1 MNYRH
6 IYHAGNAADVVKH
19 ALLVH
24 IIRAMQLKAAA
35 YFYLDTHAGI
45 ADYDT
50 HAEAAQKTEEAT
62 AGIGKI
68 LNHPQLPYA
77 LQDYAAVIKGY
88 DAAGRHYPG
97 SPRVA
102 RLLARPQDKLALCEL
117 HPDDIHELR
126 RGFYNDPQAAVH
138 HRNGYEALKALLP
151 PAEKRGLILID
162 PPFEKTTEFADM
174 TTAVTE
180 ALRRFPTGC
189 YMLWY
194 PIKKRFDVEQFYQ
207 SITTAGFPKTLAVE
221 VMFRPDDTP
230 EGLNG
235 TGLVIVNPPFAALAG
250 LEPLVDA
257 LGSIYSTV
265 GGYTRHFWLVEEE
278 KTK

>member
-6 IYHAGNAADVVKH
+6 IYHAGNPADVVKH

-50 HAEAAQKTEEAT
+50 QAEAALKTEESI
-62 AGIGKI
+62 AGVGKV
-68 LNHPQLPYA
+68 LSHPNLPDA
-77 LQDYAAVIKGY
+77 LQDYLGVIRGY
-88 DAAGRHYPG
+88 DTDGRYYPG

-102 RLLARPQDKLALCEL
+102 RLLSRPQDRLALCEL
-117 HPDDIHELR
+117 HPEDIHTLR

-138 HRNGYEALKALLP
+138 HRDGYEALKALLP

-174 TTAVTE
+174 TKAVAE
-180 ALRRFPTGC
+180 AIKRFPTGC
-189 YMLWY
+189 YLLWF
-194 PIKKRFDVEQFYQ
+194 PIKKRFEVEQFYQ
-207 SITTAGFPKTLAVE
+207 NIAAANFPKTLALE

-235 TGLVIVNPPFAALAG
+235 TGLVIVNPPFAAVAG
-250 LEPLVDA
+250 IEPLVAA
-257 LGSIYSTV
+257 LGSIYSQPH
-265 GGYTRHFWLVEEE
+265 GYTRHFWLVEE
-278 KTK
+278 KV

>member
-6 IYHAGNAADVVKH
+6 IYHAGNPADVVKH

-50 HAEAAQKTEEAT
+50 QAEAAQKTEEAQ

-68 LNHPQLPYA
+68 LNHPNLPYA
-77 LQDYAAVIKGY
+77 LTDYAAVIKGY
-88 DAAGRHYPG
+88 DTEGRHYPG

-102 RLLARPQDKLALCEL
+102 RLLARPQDRLALCEL
-117 HPDDIHELR
+117 HPEDVHTLR

-138 HRNGYEALKALLP
+138 HRDGYEALKALLP
-151 PAEKRGLILID
+151 PEEKRGLILID

-174 TTAVTE
+174 TVAVKA
-180 ALRRFPTGC
+180 ALGRFPSGC
-189 YMLWY
+189 YMLWF
-194 PIKKRFDVEQFYQ
+194 PIKKRFDVEQFYRDAV
-207 SITTAGFPKTLAVE
+207 TAGFPKTLALE

-235 TGLVIVNPPFAALAG
+235 TGLLIVNPPFAAIAG
-250 LEPLVDA
+250 IPPILDA
-257 LGSIYSTV
+257 LGSIYSGQ
-265 GGYTRHFWLVEEE
+265 GGYTRHFWLVEE
-278 KTK
+278 K